1 MGGWRVRCLGLLWGS
16 RRREAAARAPRTQL
30 CQPIGLNALLDEKS
44 PHTRVVFCRKIARV
58 CRNIY
63 FVVFSRILQTVNS
76 HTDTYISLMESPNEG
91 SVAQLVVRQI
101 PALKVV
107 GSTPAW
113 VTFFSLIF
121 LKMVFRRLIT
131 YWQSQ

>member
-1 MGGWRVRCLGLLWGS
+1 
-16 RRREAAARAPRTQL
+16 
-30 CQPIGLNALLDEKS
+30 
-44 PHTRVVFCRKIARV
+44 
-58 CRNIY
+58 
-63 FVVFSRILQTVNS
+63 
-76 HTDTYISLMESPNEG
+76 MESPNEG